1 MLNKRLDSS
10 EVKRAV
16 AKVADQIE
24 AQLKRAVT
32 DRVCIGITGLSQSGK
47 STVITSLINQLKN
60 HRTARL
66 SAFSPWLTNRI
77 LAVKEH
83 PLEDRYLKQFDYSG
97 ALDRLSGTN
106 PSWPESTRDLSGV
119 LLEIK
124 LRAKSRF
131 GRAKSRS
138 IFVELRDYPGE
149 WLLDLPL
156 LNTSFYDWSVA
167 WSKLLQAE
175 PRASMEGNPMV
186 LLGSVAPLG
195 EMDQQL
201 IFSHQRSFV
210 GFLRHS
216 RSEDPPLQI
225 VQPGRFLVPGQMEL
239 TEDELFF
246 PLIALDGYPDQQ
258 LKNGSTQSYYAE
270 LERRFERYKSQR
282 VSRFFKQF
290 IQPVD
295 RQIVLVD
302 VLAVLRGDAVRLAE
316 MINALEM
323 VSQSFEYGAKKRFGS
338 RVTKVV
344 FVATKVDQ
352 VIAKDHEAVRHLLS
366 ALVRNALDRAAYQ
379 EIEYKV
385 EAIAAI
391 RSSIE
396 AQLEDQ
402 QCIQGANMAGEGIG
416 YTHPQIPDNL
426 PTDED
431 WQRFE
436 GWSIPTLKPPRGM
449 SAERGQALPHIRM
462 DQLLQDILGDLCR

>member
-1 MLNKRLDSS
+1 MVNKRLDNS
-10 EVKRAV
+10 EIKRTV

-32 DRVCIGITGLSQSGK
+32 HRVCIGITGLSQSGK

-66 SAFSPWLTNRI
+66 SAFSPWLTDRI

-97 ALDRLSGTN
+97 SLDRLSGAN
-106 PSWPESTRDLSGV
+106 PSWPQSTSDISGV

-131 GRAKSRS
+131 SRTRSRS

-156 LNTSFYDWSVA
+156 LNTSFYDWSLA
-167 WSKLLQAE
+167 WSKLLKAE
-175 PRASMEGNPMV
+175 PRASMESNPRTV
-186 LLGSVAPLG
+186 LGSVNPL
-195 EMDQQL
+195 EKPDQQL
-201 IFSHQRSFV
+201 ISSHQRLFVSFLKHCR
-210 GFLRHS
+210 F
-216 RSEDPPLQI
+216 EDPPLQI
-225 VQPGRFLVPGQMEL
+225 IQPGRFLVPGQMEL
-239 TEDELFF
+239 AEDEFFF

-258 LKNGSTQSYYAE
+258 LQKASTQSYYAE

-282 VSRFFKQF
+282 VRPFFKQF

-302 VLAVLRGDAVRLAE
+302 VLSVLRGDAARLSE

-323 VSQSFEYGAKKRFGS
+323 VSQSFEYRAKKLFGS
-338 RVTKVV
+338 RVKKVV
-344 FVATKVDQ
+344 FAATKVDQ
-352 VIAKDHEAVRHLLS
+352 VIAKDHESVRHLLS
-366 ALVRNALDRAAYQ
+366 ALVRSGLDRAAYQ

-402 QCIQGANMAGEGIG
+402 QCIQGTNMAGEGIK

-431 WQRFE
+431 WRRFA
-436 GWSIPTLKPPRGM
+436 GWSIPALKPPKGI
-449 SAERGQALPHIRM
+449 SLARGQALPHIRM